1 MLRTIFLV
9 IMPLVAGSFSVP
21 FIPLPALATEDPAS
35 VPREAGI
42 DEHTGAEL
50 PLELQFTNADG
61 QQKPLSEFFPR
72 NKPVILTPVYY
83 NCPRLCGLVL
93 AGMIKVLNEVDL
105 QLGEDFSII
114 SVSFNP
120 RETPVDAAKA
130 HAKFTEMLSDRQRKG
145 IDSWHFL
152 TGTQDN
158 INNLM
163 QTIGYRYVEDRGEFT
178 HAAAFVV
185 VSPEGK
191 ISRYFYGVEHLRE
204 NMYMALLEA
213 ADGQI
218 GSAFEQVVLYCFRF
232 DPTKGKY
239 TMAIMKVVRVFSLF
253 TLALTAISMIL
264 LRLSEKRRMKRGSR

>member
-1 MLRTIFLV
+1 MSRIVFRLV
-9 IMPLVAGSFSVP
+9 IYFSTL
-21 FIPLPALATEDPAS
+21 FTAASLAALPALATEDPAS

-42 DEHTGAEL
+42 EEHTGADL
-50 PLELQFTNADG
+50 PLNLQFTDADG
-61 QQKPLSEFFPR
+61 ERKTLGEFFPS

-120 RETPVDAAKA
+120 RETTVDATKA
-130 HAKFTEMLSDRQRKG
+130 HKRFAEMLSDRQREG

-152 TGTQDN
+152 TGEQTD
-158 INNLM
+158 ISTLM

-178 HAAAFVV
+178 HAAAFIV
-185 VSPEGK
+185 VSPEGR

-239 TMAIMKVVRVFSLF
+239 TMAIMNVVRVFSLF
-253 TLALTAISMIL
+253 ILALTAISMIL
-264 LRLSEKRRMKRGSR
+264 LRLSEKRRLKRGSN